1 MLDNPAEFVNL
12 SIDVCDQQKSTT
24 MKCGAMRIL
33 ENLCD
38 TIDGS
43 LTYISYIACHLQT
56 YAQIKASPEELKTPE
71 FQIQSELGNTKFFQ
85 TTDHEQK
92 ADVSLMILINISYH
106 MTCMFY

>member
-43 LTYISYIACHLQT
+43 LTYISYIACHL
-56 YAQIKASPEELKTPE
+56 
-71 FQIQSELGNTKFFQ
+71 
-85 TTDHEQK
+85 
-92 ADVSLMILINISYH
+92 
-106 MTCMFY
+106 